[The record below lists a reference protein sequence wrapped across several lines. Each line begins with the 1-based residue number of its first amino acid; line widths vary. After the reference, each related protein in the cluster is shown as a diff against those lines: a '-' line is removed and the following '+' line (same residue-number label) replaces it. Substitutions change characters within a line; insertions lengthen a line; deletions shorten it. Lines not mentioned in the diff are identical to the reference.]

1 LRRIVFFLLVFN
13 TIVQAQ
19 ESKTFYFDFAQES
32 LNEAS
37 YNALNDWIT
46 SHKNAEI
53 LKIEG
58 YCDFVDTNLFNKKL
72 ANARVQSTLKILKA
86 RGVSISQNI
95 TINNVGEDFKQS
107 KKQAENRKVIIEYIL
122 KSEPLIE
129 IPIIVEEI
137 QIEESLTEKIEK
149 ERISLIDKFDRAL
162 VGDKITL
169 YNIHFQFNSEVI
181 IPEAVD
187 ILEQLLLIMELNPC
201 LEIKI
206 IGHMCCNPDPN
217 DNKLSYRRADKIYNY
232 LKSNGVQQKRLSYRG
247 MGSTEAIYAL
257 PERNEEER
265 VANRRVEIEILKK

>member
-1 LRRIVFFLLVFN
+1 MVFN

-37 YNALNDWIT
+37 HNALNDWIT

-58 YCDFVDTNLFNKKL
+58 YCDSVATNSFNKKL
-72 ANARVQSTLKILKA
+72 ANARVQNTLKILKA

-95 TINNVGEDFKQS
+95 TINNIGEDFKQS
-107 KKQAENRKVIIEYIL
+107 KTQAENRKVIIEYIL
-122 KSEPLIE
+122 KSEPLVE
-129 IPIIVEEI
+129 MPMIVEEI

-149 ERISLIDKFDRAL
+149 ERISLIDKFDQAS

-181 IPEAVD
+181 IPESND
-187 ILEQLLLIMELNPC
+187 LLEQLLLIMELNPN

-217 DNKLSYRRADKIYNY
+217 DTKLSYRRADKIYNY
-232 LKSNGVQQKRLSYRG
+232 LKSNGIQQKRLSFKG
-247 MGSTEAIYAL
+247 MGSTQAIYTL
-257 PERNEEER
+257 PEKNEEER